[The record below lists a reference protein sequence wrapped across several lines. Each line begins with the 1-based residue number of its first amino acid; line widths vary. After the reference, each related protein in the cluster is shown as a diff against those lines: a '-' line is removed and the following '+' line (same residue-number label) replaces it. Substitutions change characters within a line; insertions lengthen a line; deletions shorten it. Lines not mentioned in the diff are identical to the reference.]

1 MLIKNYG
8 RIIMNETKEAKM
20 FVAALLTNAFV
31 NVKLIKAASQTER
44 DKQFVKLNTLSSDED
59 IQTSVWKTF
68 QKYLN
73 DLNKD

>member
-1 MLIKNYG
+1 
-8 RIIMNETKEAKM
+8 MNETKEAKM

>member
-1 MLIKNYG
+1 
-8 RIIMNETKEAKM
+8 MNETKEAKM
-20 FVAALLTNAFV
+20 FVAALLTNAFA